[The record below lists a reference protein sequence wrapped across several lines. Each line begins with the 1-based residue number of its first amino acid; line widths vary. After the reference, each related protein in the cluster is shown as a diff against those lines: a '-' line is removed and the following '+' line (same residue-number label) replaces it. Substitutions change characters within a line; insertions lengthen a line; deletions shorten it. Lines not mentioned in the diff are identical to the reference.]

1 MFAFNASFD
10 NKIVY
15 SWINF
20 FLIRNSIWT
29 GDLRCQRFPR
39 FNTNFVRLNNFLLY
53 FDFALIHFLFQDHPR
68 YLSKLSN
75 KMIHPFSIFFFG
87 FQHFL
92 FVQSITTSI
101 DKSIFICLSGPFFY
115 SVIINDC
122 PIAAGAEN
130 PHKF

>member
-75 KMIHPFSIFFFG
+75 KMIHPSSIIFFWFSR
-87 FQHFL
+87 FPLCTVNHL
-92 FVQSITTSI
+92 ISI
-101 DKSIFICLSGPFFY
+101 DKSIFICLSGSFFY
-115 SVIINDC
+115 RVNY
-122 PIAAGAEN
+122 
-130 PHKF
+130 K